1 MTRFLVLTS
10 RKRME
15 RFADFSRFPSDWEFI
30 YVDYGYS
37 DNDALSAGADADF
50 ILVDAVCPVSRYM
63 IENMPNLKLIHSEGV
78 AYNQIDIEAA
88 AKKGIFVCNNA
99 GVNSTAVAEQ
109 AVLLMLALLRRL
121 TEGDQM
127 VRNNQ
132 QALAKSSFILDG
144 IHELGFCHVGLV
156 GFGSIGKATAK
167 LLLAFGCKVSYYSR
181 TRLSPEEE
189 SKYPITYLALK
200 DLISDCDIISLHL
213 PVTPETIGFV
223 SAEFL
228 SGMKNTAILINTA
241 RGEIVDQEA
250 LSKALSE
257 GKIAGAGIDTLYPEP
272 VMPENPLLH
281 LPDAM
286 KYKVIFSPH
295 IAGTTYEV
303 FCRIHAN
310 IWKNFEM
317 VCEGKRPEHIVN
329 GV

>member
-1 MTRFLVLTS
+1 MIKFLVLTS
-10 RKRME
+10 RKRIE
-15 RFADFSRFPSDWEFI
+15 RFADFSTFPADWEFI

-37 DNDALSAGADADF
+37 DDDALSAGADADF
-50 ILVDAVCPVSRYM
+50 ILVDAVCPVSRYV
-63 IENMPNLKLIHSEGV
+63 IENMPDLKLIHSEGV
-78 AYNQIDIEAA
+78 AYNQIDIDAA
-88 AKKGIFVCNNA
+88 DERGIFVCNNA
-99 GVNSTAVAEQ
+99 GVNSSAVAEQ

-121 TEGDQM
+121 AEGDQM

-132 QALAKSSFILDG
+132 QALAKSSFILEG
-144 IHELGFCHVGLV
+144 IHELGSCHVGLV

-167 LLLAFGCKVSYYSR
+167 LLRAFGCRVSYYSR
-181 TRLSPEEE
+181 SRLSQEEE
-189 SKYPITYLALK
+189 SQYPVTYLALQ
-200 DLISDCDIISLHL
+200 DLVRDCDIISLHL

-223 SAEFL
+223 NEDFL
-228 SGMKNTAILINTA
+228 RGMKNTSFLINTA
-241 RGEIVDQEA
+241 RGEIVDQFA
-250 LSKALSE
+250 LSKALAE
-257 GKIAGAGIDTLYPEP
+257 GIIAGAGIDTLYPEP
-272 VMPENPLLH
+272 VLPENPLLH

-310 IWKNFEM
+310 IWNNFQS